1 MSEEQKVTN
10 KFLELIALL
19 LMILIALFI
28 GALFGG
34 LFGFFAFIGMGYVA
48 LKWLWSE

>member
-1 MSEEQKVTN
+1 MSEEQRVTN

-19 LMILIALFI
+19 LMILVSLFI
-28 GALFGG
+28 GTLFG
-34 LFGFFAFIGMGYVA
+34 FWSGFFAFVIIGYVA

>member
-10 KFLELIALL
+10 KFLELIALPP
-19 LMILIALFI
+19 MILIALFI
-28 GALFGG
+28 GT
-34 LFGFFAFIGMGYVA
+34 LFGFWFGFIAFIGMGYVA